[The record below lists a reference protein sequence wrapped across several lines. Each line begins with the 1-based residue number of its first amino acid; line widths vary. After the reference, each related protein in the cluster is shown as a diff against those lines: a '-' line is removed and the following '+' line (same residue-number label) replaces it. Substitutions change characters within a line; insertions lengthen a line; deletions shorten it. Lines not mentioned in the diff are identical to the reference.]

1 MIWQWMNNLLSNDIV
16 ADIRDLT
23 MESASSKWRGMLC
36 ACLDFPG
43 LGCCFATV
51 LIRRIFKVD
60 SIKVRF
66 GKIIQ
71 PQLIVDPM
79 GILYN
84 H

>member
-1 MIWQWMNNLLSNDIV
+1 MNNLLSNDIV

-23 MESASSKWRGMLC
+23 MESTSSKWRGMLC

-43 LGCCFATV
+43 LSCCFATV

-79 GILYN
+79 GIL
-84 H
+84 